1 MILLLKLLSA
11 LFIISAFSIT
21 GIYISVLGKQRVE
34 ILKSIITMLSVA
46 ETQLRYLH
54 IPVAELMK
62 NLSESSA
69 VSDLKFIG
77 RCSEMLE
84 NGAPFS
90 VAWKNSIEEDSEIKK
105 LLPATY
111 KSLAL
116 LGDEIGSTDL
126 EGQLS
131 SCGYFKQIFTA
142 ALSECEEKSKRNSKL
157 CPSLGIL
164 LGISAAI
171 MMI

>member
-1 MILLLKLLSA
+1 MVKLLSA
-11 LFIISAFSIT
+11 FLIACSFAVI
-21 GIYISVLGKQRVE
+21 GIYLSTLEKQRVGALKN
-34 ILKSIITMLSVA
+34 ILTMLSLA

-62 NLSESSA
+62 NLSENSA
-69 VSDLKFIG
+69 VSGLRFIAV
-77 RCSEMLE
+77 CSEMLE
-84 NGAPFS
+84 NGAAFS
-90 VAWKNSIEEDSEIKK
+90 LAWKNSIEEDRELKK
-105 LLPATY
+105 LLPETY
-111 KSLAL
+111 ESLVL

-131 SCGYFKQIFTA
+131 SCGYYKQIFKA
-142 ALSECEEKSKRNSKL
+142 ALSEREEKCRRSSKL

-171 MMI
+171 MII